1 MGPDAPGGGLAGLG
15 SGAGTGAV
23 VSTEIPS
30 NRGSGPAIV
39 GWQSVK
45 DLRRMNKHQV
55 GSEDTHA
62 AKLAQRIVYVQ
73 LEHVQLIEEQHQIQ
87 PGSGDPCSLCP
98 QSARSMY
105 TGC

>member
-15 SGAGTGAV
+15 SGAGAV

-30 NRGSGPAIV
+30 NRGSGPAII

-45 DLRRMNKHQV
+45 GFWTMTKHRV
-55 GSEDTHA
+55 SPKETHA

-73 LEHVQLIEEQHQIQ
+73 LEHVQSIEEQLQIQ
-87 PGSGDPCSLCP
+87 PG
-98 QSARSMY
+98 
-105 TGC
+105 